1 MKYSIISW
9 NVNGIRA
16 INKKGFREWILNEN
30 PDIFCAQETKAQKDQ
45 LTDEIINIGN
55 YSSYFHS
62 AEKKGYSGVATYT
75 KPNPISVNYGFGDK
89 NFDNEGR
96 TLVTDY
102 GNFKLYNI
110 YFPNG
115 QRSDDRLNYKLKF
128 YESFL
133 KTIQNQDE
141 NIIICGDVNTA
152 HKEIDLARPKENKN
166 VSGFLEIERKWI
178 DKLIDNGFVDT
189 FRLFDLSPDNYTWWN
204 MRTRARDRNVGWRID
219 YFFASEKLMSN
230 IDNAQILS
238 DVTGSDHC
246 PVKLELSF

>member
-16 INKKGFREWILNEN
+16 INKKGFKEWILNEN

-45 LTDEIINIGN
+45 LSDEIINIGN

-75 KPNPISVNYGFGDK
+75 KPEPISVNYGFGDK
-89 NFDNEGR
+89 YFDSEGR
-96 TLVTDY
+96 TIVTDY
-102 GNFKLYNI
+102 GDFKLYNI

-115 QRSDDRLNYKLKF
+115 QRSDDRLDYKLKF

-166 VSGFLEIERKWI
+166 VSGFLEIERKWV
-178 DKLIDNGFVDT
+178 DKLIDSGFVDT
-189 FRLFDLSPDNYTWWN
+189 FRLFDLSPDNQLHN
-204 MRTRARDRNVGWRID
+204 
-219 YFFASEKLMSN
+219 SK
-230 IDNAQILS
+230 
-238 DVTGSDHC
+238 
-246 PVKLELSF
+246 